1 MCEGLILR
9 FYSRLGVS
17 LLVTGFLLGLA
28 NYIDVSRPDPC
39 CDWIVYRGLPF
50 SILVRGGFQGMHEY
64 LWAGICADFVIS
76 LAIGGAAAAIWHRIS
91 MNLRPRSQLK

>member
-1 MCEGLILR
+1 MREGLILR

-17 LLVTGFLLGLA
+17 LLCTGFLLGLV

-50 SILVRGGFQGMHEY
+50 SILMRGGLQGMHEY
-64 LWAGICADFVIS
+64 LWVGIWADCMIG
-76 LAIGGAAAAIWHRIS
+76 LAISGAAAVIWHRIS
-91 MNLRPRSQLK
+91 MNLQLRSQLK